1 MIGAPQRSVP
11 TISRV
16 VNDVDQIPLG
26 PCHARATHSPLN
38 ALTFVSAEGR
48 ETMEEFECA
57 TITCDGDGALCEGE
71 GIYLVGELHM
81 CDYCR
86 HLYAFSQIDGSY

>member
-1 MIGAPQRSVP
+1 
-11 TISRV
+11 
-16 VNDVDQIPLG
+16 
-26 PCHARATHSPLN
+26 
-38 ALTFVSAEGR
+38 
-48 ETMEEFECA
+48 MEEFECA